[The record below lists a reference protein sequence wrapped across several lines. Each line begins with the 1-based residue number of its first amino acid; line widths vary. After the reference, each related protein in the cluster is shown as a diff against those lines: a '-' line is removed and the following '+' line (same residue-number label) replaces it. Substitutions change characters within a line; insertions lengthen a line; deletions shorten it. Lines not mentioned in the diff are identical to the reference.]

1 MVEGTTCYE
10 RDEVLCEDQMCLR
23 TGCKLRNERLL
34 HPYPDTTDAEWI
46 ASVIRGVIYGA
57 PMAGGFQDDK
67 IMRAARAIVAK
78 LTPQPVSV
86 AQQKRT
92 PFPEPPLTCPAI
104 DAFISKHSPEDEIV
118 KELTAIRDI
127 NSQLRFGLWSE
138 QSRADE
144 AEANLDSR
152 SEIIEECARM
162 ADGWLAAHG
171 QNEIKY
177 TSARDYACDAVADVA
192 DAIRGLAIPSTSRAS
207 HTVPSDCAQAQS
219 DGASRVTSTEGKSL

>member
-1 MVEGTTCYE
+1 MVERLQCYPESIDGPEDIWEAYISETPAKQRSPQGAMAYAFGALTRASDSYFDMLWRWFTE
-10 RDEVLCEDQMCLR
+10 R
-23 TGCKLRNERLL
+23 
-34 HPYPDTTDAEWI
+34 
-46 ASVIRGVIYGA
+46 RGA
-57 PMAGGFQDDK
+57 DD
-67 IMRAARAIVAK
+67 MRANALDGGLSADDFK
-78 LTPQPVSV
+78 LMLDDHERNIMAPQPATD

-192 DAIRGLAIPSTSRAS
+192 DAIRGLAIPST
-207 HTVPSDCAQAQS
+207 
-219 DGASRVTSTEGKSL
+219 EGK